1 MPTRRQFFK
10 NSLAASVLSL
20 LPVRHASAAPA
31 PPRHR
36 LGVFVYLADQ
46 EPDKT
51 MASVRELGFDLCEI
65 YTNQVD
71 RAAAERCR
79 RAMEK
84 HRVEA
89 SALFTSG
96 PGRMVWT
103 LLDGPNTLGLV
114 PRADRTARVA
124 ALKLASDF
132 AKVCGIPAF
141 ETHVGFIPEN
151 PRDPLYRETVD
162 ACGEVAAHCRA
173 NGQTFLYHAG
183 QETPLTL
190 LRTIQDV
197 GLDNQGVGLDTSNL
211 ILCGKGHPIDALEVY
226 GKHLKAVN
234 AKDGRWPTD
243 PAQFGQETP
252 LGAGRVDFPRF
263 MKRLAETAY
272 RGPIIIERENAGAS
286 FPAEVRK
293 ARRYLEKLMEQP

>member
-1 MPTRRQFFK
+1 
-10 NSLAASVLSL
+10 
-20 LPVRHASAAPA
+20 
-31 PPRHR
+31 
-36 LGVFVYLADQ
+36 VYLEDQ

-51 MASVRELGFDLCEI
+51 MASVRDMGFDLCEI

-71 RAAAERCR
+71 RNAAERCR

-96 PGRMVWT
+96 LGRMVWT
-103 LLDGPNTLGLV
+103 LLDGPDTLGLV
-114 PRADRTARVA
+114 PRTDRTARVA

-132 AKVCGIPAF
+132 AKICGISAF

-162 ACGEVAAHCRA
+162 ACREVAAHCRA

-211 ILCGKGHPIDALEVY
+211 ILLRQRPSDRRAGDL
-226 GKHLKAVN
+226 
-234 AKDGRWPTD
+234 R
-243 PAQFGQETP
+243 QTP
-252 LGAGRVDFPRF
+252 QGGERQGWLVAHRPRSVRPGNPAGRGTRGLSPVHEAAGGNRLPRPDHHRARKRRGIFPR
-263 MKRLAETAY
+263 RS
-272 RGPIIIERENAGAS
+272 PQGAAL
-286 FPAEVRK
+286 P
-293 ARRYLEKLMEQP
+293 